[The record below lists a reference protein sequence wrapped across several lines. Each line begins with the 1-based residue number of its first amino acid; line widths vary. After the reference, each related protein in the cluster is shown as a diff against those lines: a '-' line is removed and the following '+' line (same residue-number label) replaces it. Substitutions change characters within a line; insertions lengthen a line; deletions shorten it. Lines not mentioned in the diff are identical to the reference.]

1 MTNNDDRTTSMEGD
15 RVATNETVTASN
27 DAAPGLPITLTVD
40 EVAALL
46 RLDRKTVY
54 NAIARKEI
62 PGVLRL
68 GRSIRLSRDA
78 VLGWLRDGQG
88 RAPRSGRSR

>member
-1 MTNNDDRTTSMEGD
+1 MTDDTRAALTEGE
-15 RVATNETVTASN
+15 RATANEP
-27 DAAPGLPITLTVD
+27 AAPSDAVSPALPAALTVD

-68 GRSIRLSRDA
+68 GRAIRLSRDA
-78 VLGWLRDGQG
+78 VLQWLRDGQG